1 MYISC
6 SCFTQVRAF
15 NLYSSPL
22 GDLALRE
29 EVLRK
34 YLPQV
39 PFVDHSPQQLPHDE
53 EMDVSPEELLR
64 GLPRPASAPSE
75 EVAAALLS
83 DVFQDAMEHVL
94 VNA

>member
-1 MYISC
+1 L
-6 SCFTQVRAF
+6 FHQVRAF
-15 NLYSSPL
+15 NLYGSPL

-34 YLPQV
+34 FLPQV

-53 EMDVSPEELLR
+53 EMDVPPEELLR
-64 GLPRPASAPSE
+64 GLPRRPASAPSE
-75 EVAAALLS
+75 EVAAALVS
-83 DVFQDAMEHVL
+83 DVLHGAMEHVL